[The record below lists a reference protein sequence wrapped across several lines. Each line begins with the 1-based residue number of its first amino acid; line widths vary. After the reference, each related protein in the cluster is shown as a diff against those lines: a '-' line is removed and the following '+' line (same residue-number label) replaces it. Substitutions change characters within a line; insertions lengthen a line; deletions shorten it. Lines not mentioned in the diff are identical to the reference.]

1 MEIQTDEQMKRLA
14 QQEYNN
20 MLEELQEDD
29 NADDDGEIL
38 ETINLLLNSVD
49 QLHIYS
55 NILKKYF
62 TNSGRNMSIRH
73 RCKLLAT

>member
-1 MEIQTDEQMKRLA
+1 MAFYENLTDEQTKRLA

-38 ETINLLLNSVD
+38 KIVYL
-49 QLHIYS
+49 
-55 NILKKYF
+55 
-62 TNSGRNMSIRH
+62 
-73 RCKLLAT
+73 

>member
-38 ETINLLLNSVD
+38 ETINL
-49 QLHIYS
+49 
-55 NILKKYF
+55 
-62 TNSGRNMSIRH
+62 
-73 RCKLLAT
+73 

>member
-1 MEIQTDEQMKRLA
+1 MKRLA

-38 ETINLLLNSVD
+38 KMINLYN
-49 QLHIYS
+49 
-55 NILKKYF
+55 
-62 TNSGRNMSIRH
+62 
-73 RCKLLAT
+73 

>member
-29 NADDDGEIL
+29 NVDDDGEIL
-38 ETINLLLNSVD
+38 KTVHL
-49 QLHIYS
+49 
-55 NILKKYF
+55 
-62 TNSGRNMSIRH
+62 
-73 RCKLLAT
+73 